1 MRFWERLILFKEGLK
16 RLGKIQWW
24 LMGAISAILA
34 LLAFLIAAG
43 YILDSWRGELNIISD
58 KIILKIPV
66 IDLRFLTRCGIAIS
80 IILFIIGCA
89 QRPLIFFYCLLMVP
103 WWFFWR
109 VLFGLLAPA
118 APPPGALDDFVY
130 IKPSGIWHAVSN
142 ILNSIFFFSGHTALP
157 IYGGLIFGYFF
168 WWKIK
173 KPISYSYLLAPLLYM
188 EYVYFSGID
197 EYPWWLGAILFNLIL
212 IVILLRKK
220 KFYLH
225 LVFFIWAALMAAAVL
240 FTHQHYVVDVLA
252 APFMA
257 IGLFFTGH
265 ALFRGVLRSSEFIE
279 NKIEEIKEIK
289 KSK

>member
-1 MRFWERLILFKEGLK
+1 MQFWQRFILFKDGLK

-24 LMGAISAILA
+24 LMGAVSGIFA

-43 YILDSWRGELNIISD
+43 YVLDSWRGDLNVISD
-58 KIILKIPV
+58 KIIVKIPV
-66 IDLRFLTRCGIAIS
+66 VDLRFLTRCGITVS
-80 IILFIIGCA
+80 IILFIIGCI
-89 QRPLIFFYCLLMVP
+89 QRPFILFYCLLMVP

-130 IKPSGIWHAVSN
+130 TKPVGIWHAISN

-173 KPISYSYLLAPLLYM
+173 KPVNFGYLLAPLFYM
-188 EYVYFSGID
+188 IYVYFLRIN
-197 EYPWWLGAILFNLIL
+197 EYPKWLGFILLILIL
-212 IVILLRKK
+212 IVILIRKQ

-225 LVFFIWAALMAAAVL
+225 LAFFVWAVLMGAAVL

-257 IGLFFTGH
+257 VGLFFTGH
-265 ALFRGVLRSSEFIE
+265 ALFKGVIRSSEFIE
-279 NKIEEIKEIK
+279 NKIEEIKENK
-289 KSK
+289 LK

>member
-1 MRFWERLILFKEGLK
+1 MKLGFLERLILFKEGLK

-24 LMGAISAILA
+24 LMGAMSSILA

-43 YILDSWRGELNIISD
+43 YILDSWRGNLNVISD

-66 IDLRFLTRCGIAIS
+66 IDLRFLTRCGIVVS
-80 IILFIIGCA
+80 IILFIIGCV
-89 QRPLIFFYCLLMVP
+89 QRPLILFYCLLMVP

-130 IKPSGIWHAVSN
+130 SKPVGIWHAVHN

-157 IYGGLIFGYFF
+157 IYGGLIFRHFF
-168 WWKIK
+168 RQKIK
-173 KPISYSYLLAPLLYM
+173 KPINCGYLTAPLFYM
-188 EYVYFSGID
+188 GYAYFLRID
-197 EYPWWLGAILFNLIL
+197 EYPWWLGIVLLSLIL
-212 IVILLRKK
+212 IVILFRKQ

-225 LVFFIWAALMAAAVL
+225 LAFFAWAVLMGAAVL
-240 FTHQHYVVDVLA
+240 FTHQHYVVDVIA

-265 ALFRGVLRSSEFIE
+265 TLFKGVIRSSEFIE
-279 NKIEEIKEIK
+279 NKIEEIKTAK
-289 KSK
+289 